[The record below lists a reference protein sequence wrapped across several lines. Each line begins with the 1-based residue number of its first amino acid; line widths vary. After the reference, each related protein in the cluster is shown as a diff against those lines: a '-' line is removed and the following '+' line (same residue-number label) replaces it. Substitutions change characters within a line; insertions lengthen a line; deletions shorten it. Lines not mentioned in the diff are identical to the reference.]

1 MIDAYA
7 LKSLEDAV
15 KADIIISNTAFELE
29 PSTITALQ
37 QHKPFYAIGPVSRY
51 GLPEAATTVPTNFR
65 PESAACLPWLD
76 ARPENSVLYVSFWSV
91 VEVWKVGIDLCGGK
105 AVGSEEVREKTNRLM
120 SREGLGEKI
129 ETTKEILQRAVSAN
143 GSSQKHLETL
153 MHEVKLRTQ
162 QKHNF
167 LEKARENCR
176 AWKKRPETERIEE
189 DEAEQQ
195 RRRRSCGDGSNA
207 ISRPLDPFRPP
218 RTQTHFSRLHRHL
231 PQHPSHPRQVDPLA
245 PAAGESA
252 SDIFSDARSRSGL
265 DIRYALIG
273 DGFPL
278 GFDPSTNQEQFI
290 HGLFHVF
297 SAHVDDFLGRLRWR
311 SDVDPPVSCLLTD
324 SFFVWPSMVAE
335 KHGLL
340 NVSFWTQSAL
350 VFAIDLP
357 SPLQNSE
364 GPWNVVDTYVL
375 KSLEDAVKAD
385 IIVSNTAFELES
397 STITALQQDMSFYA
411 IGPVSRN
418 SFPKAATVPTSF
430 RPESADF
437 RPWLD
442 ARPENSVLY
451 VSFGS
456 LINVDKHVIHEIA
469 RGLALSGESFLWAIR
484 GDITGSSAD
493 EPDLFPAGFDGEI
506 EGRGLVVPWRLVIED
521 WKVGIN
527 LCDGET
533 VEREEVREKTNRLM
547 SRGATREGLGEK
559 IKTTQEKLQRAV
571 CANGSSEKH
580 LEAFMHEVKLK
591 TQQKLNFTEK

>member
-1 MIDAYA
+1 MKQSSSGGAVHVVMVPTPFQGHLTPFVHLA
-7 LKSLEDAV
+7 LKLASHGFTVTFL
-15 KADIIISNTAFELE
+15 NT
-29 PSTITALQ
+29 
-37 QHKPFYAIGPVSRY
+37 H
-51 GLPEAATTVPTNFR
+51 ATHANLIR
-65 PESAACLPWLD
+65 SAA
-76 ARPENSVLYVSFWSV
+76 
-91 VEVWKVGIDLCGGK
+91 
-105 AVGSEEVREKTNRLM
+105 
-120 SREGLGEKI
+120 
-129 ETTKEILQRAVSAN
+129 
-143 GSSQKHLETL
+143 
-153 MHEVKLRTQ
+153 
-162 QKHNF
+162 
-167 LEKARENCR
+167 
-176 AWKKRPETERIEE
+176 
-189 DEAEQQ
+189 
-195 RRRRSCGDGSNA
+195 
-207 ISRPLDPFRPP
+207 
-218 RTQTHFSRLHRHL
+218 
-231 PQHPSHPRQVDPLA
+231 
-245 PAAGESA
+245 AAGESA
-252 SDIFSDARSRSGL
+252 PDIFSDARSRSGL

-297 SAHVDDFLGRLRWR
+297 SAHVDDFIDRLRRR

-350 VFAIDLP
+350 VFAMYLHKEDLLTAHRHFGVIKPRDLP
-357 SPLQNSE
+357 SPLQNPE
-364 GPWNVVDTYVL
+364 GPWNTVDTYVL

-397 STITALQQDMSFYA
+397 STITALQQDRPFYA
-411 IGPVSRN
+411 VGPVSR
-418 SFPKAATVPTSF
+418 FGLPEAAATVPTSF
-430 RPESADF
+430 RSESPDC

-469 RGLALSGESFLWAIR
+469 RGLALSGVSFLWAMR
-484 GDITGSSAD
+484 RDITGSSAD
-493 EPDLFPAGFDGEI
+493 EPDLFPAGFGGEI
-506 EGRGLVVPWRLVIED
+506 EGRGLVVPWCDQTEVLSHRATGGFLTHCGWNSVLESVWCRVPMLCFPLCSDQPTSRRLVVED

-527 LCDGET
+527 LCDGGT

-547 SRGATREGLGEK
+547 SRGETREGLGEK
-559 IKTTQEKLQRAV
+559 MKTTQEKLQRAV

-580 LEAFMHEVKLK
+580 LEAFMHELKLK